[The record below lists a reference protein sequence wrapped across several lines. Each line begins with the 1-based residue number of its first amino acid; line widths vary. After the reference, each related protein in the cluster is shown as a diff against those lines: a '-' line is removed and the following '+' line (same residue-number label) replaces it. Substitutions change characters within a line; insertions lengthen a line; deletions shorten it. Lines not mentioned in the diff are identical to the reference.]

1 MSRDR
6 HVTDDEL
13 QRELRDLL
21 TLAVVGDHVRWVLT
35 GADASELA
43 DWLGDALVE
52 WRAWADQVAKQL
64 VASGVAPDGRVRS
77 LAEDL
82 TLNWVPAGWLEADEG
97 RRLLGARLRRVA
109 GWACYR
115 RSQATG
121 PHAAVLD
128 VICSGLRAQLR
139 SRPDLAAVQ
148 SQDGGLHE
156 DAAVPEKRVRVSQS
170 RAHAA
175 KEENSPTTA
184 P

>member
-43 DWLGDALVE
+43 DWLGDAIVE

-82 TLNWVPAGWLEADEG
+82 TLNWVLDGWLEADEG

-121 PHAAVLD
+121 PHSAVLD
-128 VICSGLRAQLR
+128 VICSGLQAQLR

-148 SQDGGLHE
+148 SPGGDPNEGATAPEERAHE
-156 DAAVPEKRVRVSQS
+156 DES

-175 KEENSPTTA
+175 KEESSPTTA